1 MSNGMK
7 FNAIRNSAYLKES
20 SMKKIIHLVVS
31 VTLIL
36 SVAVANATSIN
47 HNVSKEDGKFEDVK
61 LTEDRSINE
70 RSLIERFKEEK
81 NREEKAKKAGAEQEK
96 AKVEKVKEEK
106 VKEEKVKEEK
116 VKEEKVKEEK
126 VKEEKVK
133 EEKVK
138 EEKVKE
144 EKVKEDLISCK
155 SSDGCGLDVNNGIDD
170 LVKPHK
176 DEDTKLVDG
185 HCNKSSPSLC
195 QINHD
200 NKLSSIPE
208 PATYVLFVLGAVG
221 LITMV
226 RRQTKIQKILINQ
239 E

>member
-1 MSNGMK
+1 
-7 FNAIRNSAYLKES
+7 
-20 SMKKIIHLVVS
+20 MKKIIHLVVS

-96 AKVEKVKEEK
+96 AKEEK
-106 VKEEKVKEEK
+106 VKEK
-116 VKEEKVKEEK
+116 
-126 VKEEKVK
+126 
-133 EEKVK
+133 
-138 EEKVKE
+138 
-144 EKVKEDLISCK
+144 KVKEDLISCK

-176 DEDTKLVDG
+176 DEDTKSVDG
-185 HCNKSSPSLC
+185 HCNKSSLSLC

-208 PATYVLFVLGAVG
+208 PATYALFVLGAVG
-221 LITMV
+221 IITIV
-226 RRQTKIQKILINQ
+226 RRQTRGRKY
-239 E
+239 

>member
-138 EEKVKE
+138 E
-144 EKVKEDLISCK
+144 DLISCK